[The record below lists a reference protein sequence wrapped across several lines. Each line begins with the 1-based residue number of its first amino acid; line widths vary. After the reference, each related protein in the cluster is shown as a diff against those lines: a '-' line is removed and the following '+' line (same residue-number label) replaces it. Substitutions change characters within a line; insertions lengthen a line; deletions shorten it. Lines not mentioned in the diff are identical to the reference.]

1 LRASPGAFR
10 RHPITALKHP
20 PAPVIA
26 APEEYANLT
35 SWPPAEA
42 VPGGAGERPEM
53 CGIVGY
59 IGPKRV
65 VPLILDG
72 LKRLEYRGYD
82 SAGIA
87 VVGANGKLEIRRAPG
102 KLRNLEESI
111 RATPMDGI
119 YGIGHTRWATHGRP
133 TEENAHPHR
142 DCTGEIVVVH
152 NGIIENYI
160 ELKNQLIAEG
170 HKFLTETDTE
180 IIAHLIEKFSKNASL
195 EEAVLK
201 TVKVMTGAYALVAL
215 SARDPNKIVAAR
227 LGPPIVVGLGEH
239 EFFVASDIPAI
250 LQHTRSVFFLGDG
263 EMAVLTPQGV
273 RLFDFESHPISRP
286 AQHVTWDPIMAEK
299 GGFKHF
305 MQKEIFEQPRAVR
318 DTMLGR
324 ISQETGKV
332 FLNEMEIADEEFR
345 NFQSVK
351 IVACGTSWHAA
362 LAGKFMIERLA
373 HVPVEVDYGSEFR
386 YRDPIIGPQTLVIAI
401 SQSGETAD
409 TIAAEREARQKGAKV
424 LAICNVVGAML
435 TRESHGTIYTHAGP
449 EIGVASTKA
458 FTGQLTALLLTA
470 LHLAQ
475 VRGQLAPAASRSL
488 MQDLTRVPH
497 KIESILQ
504 HDSQIEELAR
514 QFFRYTD
521 FLYLG
526 RGIHYPIAL
535 EGALKLKEI
544 SYIHAEGYPAG
555 EMKHGPN
562 ALIDENLP
570 VVVIATRDESDPASL
585 TRYEK
590 TISNVQEVKARDGIV
605 IAVVTEGDR
614 LARETTDHVIEI
626 PAAPDLIAPIL
637 EIVPLQLLAYHIA
650 VRRGCDVDQ
659 PRNLAKSVTVE

>member
-1 LRASPGAFR
+1 
-10 RHPITALKHP
+10 
-20 PAPVIA
+20 
-26 APEEYANLT
+26 
-35 SWPPAEA
+35 
-42 VPGGAGERPEM
+42 M

-59 IGPKRV
+59 IGPKAV
-65 VPLILDG
+65 VPLVIDG
-72 LKRLEYRGYD
+72 LRRLEYRGYD

-87 VVGANGKLEIRRAPG
+87 VVGQDCKLEIRRASG
-102 KLRNLEESI
+102 KLKNLEDLLAKSPIE
-111 RATPMDGI
+111 GV
-119 YGIGHTRWATHGRP
+119 YGLGHTRWATHGRP

-152 NGIIENYI
+152 NGIIENYL
-160 ELKNQLIAEG
+160 ELKHQLIGEG
-170 HKFLTETDTE
+170 HKFQTETDTE
-180 IIAHLIEKFSKNASL
+180 IIAHLLEKYSKNVPL

-201 TVKVMTGAYALVAL
+201 TVKLLRGAYALVAM
-215 SARDPNKIVAAR
+215 STRDPNKIVAAR
-227 LGPPIVVGLGEH
+227 LGPPVVIGLGQN

-250 LQHTRSVFFLGDG
+250 LSHTREAFFMGDG
-263 EMAVLTPQGV
+263 EIAILTLKGV
-273 RLFDFESHPISRP
+273 RVVDFDNRP
-286 AQHVTWDPIMAEK
+286 VTPKVQHITWDPIMAEK

-318 DTMLGR
+318 DTLLGR

-332 FLNEMEIADEEFR
+332 FLDEMDITEEEFR
-345 NFQSVK
+345 NFREVK

-373 HVPVEVDYGSEFR
+373 QIPVEVDYGSEFR
-386 YRDPIIGPQTLVIAI
+386 YRDPIINKNTLVIAI

-409 TIAAEREARQKGAKV
+409 TLAAQREARLKGAKI
-424 LAICNVVGAML
+424 LAICNVVGSML
-435 TRESHGTIYTHAGP
+435 TREANGTIYTHAGP

-458 FTGQLTALLLTA
+458 FTGQLTALTLTA
-470 LHLAQ
+470 LYLAQ
-475 VRGQLAPAASRSL
+475 VRGKLTPALAQTM
-488 MQDLTRVPH
+488 MQELTRIPH
-497 KIESILQ
+497 KIETILQ
-504 HDSQIEELAR
+504 RDPDVEELAKK
-514 QFFRYTD
+514 FFRHSD

-570 VVVIATRDESDPASL
+570 VVVIATRDEADAASM

-590 TISNVQEVKARDGIV
+590 TVSNLQEVKARDGIV
-605 IAVVTEGDR
+605 VTVVTEGDR
-614 LARETTDHVIEI
+614 LARGSSDHAIEI
-626 PAAPDLIAPIL
+626 PTAPELLSPIL